1 MANNKYVLTID
12 GTDYRFQAER
22 DMGNY
27 KLNLEKL
34 SYDKGIYRPA
44 EMKVTMNV
52 SGQNVKNSDLVSA
65 FQQKIVK
72 LTIDG
77 ETVADDYFVFKVM
90 PVFKKVS
97 TGSSVKLELTIFSLD
112 KLLALDKYSKA
123 WSDKKLGVDIFSKE
137 VDSFN
142 LGLSVCSDLQVVDY
156 GSGEFI
162 QPYLVQYN
170 ESFYDFMRR
179 TANRCG
185 EFLYHENG

>member
-65 FQQKIVK
+65 FHQKIVK
-72 LTIDG
+72 LTVLPFQFAG
-77 ETVADDYFVFKVM
+77 VGGVTVHAAG
-90 PVFKKVS
+90 
-97 TGSSVKLELTIFSLD
+97 TGPRERAVRRNAFRRSRQHVQ
-112 KLLALDKYSKA
+112 
-123 WSDKKLGVDIFSKE
+123 
-137 VDSFN
+137 N
-142 LGLSVCSDLQVVDY
+142 
-156 GSGEFI
+156 SG
-162 QPYLVQYN
+162 
-170 ESFYDFMRR
+170 
-179 TANRCG
+179 A
-185 EFLYHENG
+185 

>member
-12 GTDYRFQAER
+12 GTDYRFQDEQK
-22 DMGNY
+22 MGNY

-77 ETVADDYFVFKVM
+77 ETVADDYFVFNVK
-90 PVFKKVS
+90 PVFKKIS

-112 KLLALDKYSKA
+112 KLLALD
-123 WSDKKLGVDIFSKE
+123 
-137 VDSFN
+137 
-142 LGLSVCSDLQVVDY
+142 
-156 GSGEFI
+156 
-162 QPYLVQYN
+162 
-170 ESFYDFMRR
+170 
-179 TANRCG
+179 
-185 EFLYHENG
+185 